1 MGRRVQTSQALGVG
15 IGRRRGSASSQA
27 GGCARR
33 QAAHATL
40 TINRH
45 VLNIEWQFGGVEI
58 QCNYPFSF
66 LPFLFLSLFR
76 SYSFNSTPD

>member
-15 IGRRRGSASSQA
+15 IGRRRGSASSQV
-27 GGCARR
+27 GGRR
-33 QAAHATL
+33 QEAHATL